1 MSERVFNSSLIT
13 HHSSLELLFLPNQRH
28 RLGARARVFAEAAAY
43 GGGDGDRAGLLPP
56 ADGHAG
62 VLGLHDDHHAD
73 WLEHAVE
80 RVGDLRS
87 QSLLNLQTPRERL
100 DQTRE
105 LRQSDDAPLLRDV
118 CDVALADERREVV
131 FAERC
136 EAYVFDD
143 DHLVVLVSGQGAH
156 VLARVLAHTGG
167 QLRVHLR
174 DALRRAL
181 KARPLQVLA
190 DAFEYEAHAPLDLV

>member
-43 GGGDGDRAGLLPP
+43 GGGDGDRAGLLHP
-56 ADGHAG
+56 ADGHTG

-73 WLEHAVE
+73 RLEHAVE

-87 QSLLNLQTPRERL
+87 QSLLNLQTPRARA

-105 LRQSDDAPLLRDV
+105 LPQTAAAPPLPDL
-118 CDVALADERREVV
+118 
-131 FAERC
+131 
-136 EAYVFDD
+136 
-143 DHLVVLVSGQGAH
+143 SGMA
-156 VLARVLAHTGG
+156 AT
-167 QLRVHLR
+167 
-174 DALRRAL
+174 
-181 KARPLQVLA
+181 
-190 DAFEYEAHAPLDLV
+190 